1 MSFLEKK
8 YPVCLSHPQIPH
20 EMVSQSRNSYVEA
33 DLQALTLEDLCKQE
47 QHEEEEEESSWP
59 VHLDSRLQ
67 VLLKE
72 ARDKAKGWVSC
83 QSSDNTEL
91 AYKKVVMEIWA
102 CLYWLSVLPSGGS
115 EIRG

>member
-1 MSFLEKK
+1 
-8 YPVCLSHPQIPH
+8 
-20 EMVSQSRNSYVEA
+20 MVTQSRNSYVEA
-33 DLQALTLEDLCKQE
+33 DLQVPTLEDLCKQ
-47 QHEEEEEESSWP
+47 QQPEEEEEDEGSWS

-91 AYKKVVMEIWA
+91 AYKKVVMETWA
-102 CLYWLSVLPSGGS
+102 CLYWLSVLPFGVRDKRVA
-115 EIRG
+115 E